1 MRPARR
7 LCYLAWRRGVAP
19 VCVTRGASGLPSS
32 APQRGPGW
40 GRECLSCD
48 PVPARVSIDR
58 SEARQVASG
67 LRVKV
72 HPAVERLDH
81 PDLTQELP
89 RKLLPTRAKEAQ
101 RRRRQKRSF
110 TRRCLW
116 RVGCTLDLKRAHN
129 PKVAGS
135 NPAPATM
142 NDEGLAD
149 ASAANPFRLP
159 RLHPGIGSEFL
170 SWSQTPSALP
180 RQTRPKVS
188 TCGPNHYAGQRPGN
202 GCVKKTDGR
211 RRATGTA
218 GNFLMVVAGSR

>member
-19 VCVTRGASGLPSS
+19 VCVTRGASGLPGS

-159 RLHPGIGSEFL
+159 RLHPGIGL
-170 SWSQTPSALP
+170 SAWLHPQRGGSPTYGCEVLQRYSVELFFRQAPDGLRSRIGHSSAPPQLD
-180 RQTRPKVS
+180 RSAVWR
-188 TCGPNHYAGQRPGN
+188 
-202 GCVKKTDGR
+202 
-211 RRATGTA
+211 
-218 GNFLMVVAGSR
+218 